1 MAVKGTDEGPELPG
15 YLSVLQPE
23 AEGRHHVENQVGV
36 GGAGDHA
43 EIVDTEGR
51 IDAMGQLC
59 DLIPEDN
66 GCAVIR
72 GDGVHVDH
80 RLAAQLPVQLLFD
93 VVDGVMDRHDAAG
106 GRDLRV
112 EGDHHP
118 AGAVVMNHQIVNTGD
133 LFVSHHQIFNF
144 FNKFRR
150 GGLSKQGIDG
160 VLGGVYAALENEQC
174 HQNTHPAIHR
184 ELEVMANQS
193 GDQNG
198 RGGHAI
204 SQRIRRCRQQR
215 RCGEF
220 FAEGA
225 VIHGHIQLH
234 ADRNSQ
240 NPDHQPA
247 ELHQSG
253 VQDLIQ
259 GLLGQFHAHQQN
271 QHGYR
276 QTGEVLRPAVAEGM
290 AWVRRFGGNAEA
302 QQRDHRGTGIR
313 EVVEGVRRD
322 GDGAGEGPSKELA
335 QKQQQVQ
342 PDPNSAAENTVGRP

>member
-1 MAVKGTDEGPELPG
+1 MAVEGADEGPELPG

-184 ELEVMANQS
+184 ELEVMVSTGNEVREKSAILIQQDLQKIGIKTKIQTLDFPTLLTNARNGDYDLCFIGSAGSVDPSESVPNVTAGYMNNFAQLSDPTLGQIGES
-193 GDQNG
+193 GAKEITFEARKKIYDQYQEELFKQMPMAFLYHTNDL
-198 RGGHAI
+198 
-204 SQRIRRCRQQR
+204 
-215 RCGEF
+215 
-220 FAEGA
+220 FAYNEKLENVREGA
-225 VIHGHIQLH
+225 IDYNV
-234 ADRNSQ
+234 NK
-240 NPDHQPA
+240 NVW
-247 ELHQSG
+247 EWK
-253 VQDLIQ
+253 V
-259 GLLGQFHAHQQN
+259 N
-271 QHGYR
+271 
-276 QTGEVLRPAVAEGM
+276 
-290 AWVRRFGGNAEA
+290 
-302 QQRDHRGTGIR
+302 
-313 EVVEGVRRD
+313 
-322 GDGAGEGPSKELA
+322 K
-335 QKQQQVQ
+335 
-342 PDPNSAAENTVGRP
+342 